1 MLTPIIYPFVQQIVI
16 FAVMVLVAVM
26 LLRLVLNYADPNP
39 FGALGKFSSKLKRF
53 SNRVVHPSA
62 GFLARVGIDTRI
74 APLVTIL
81 AACVFGYFF
90 LELLRNVLQ
99 TVDGV
104 AQSLAAGAVVRV
116 VGFLLYGLL
125 GIYSLMIVMRIIF
138 SWFMSTE
145 NPVLG
150 FLMRITDPILVPFR
164 RMLPP
169 VMMFDISPIIVLL
182 ILWFLQRAVAGV
194 LLS

>member
-1 MLTPIIYPFVQQIVI
+1 MLTSTIYPFVQQIVI
-16 FAVMVLVAVM
+16 FAVMALVAVM
-26 LLRLVLNYADPNP
+26 LLRLILNYTDLNP

-81 AACVFGYFF
+81 VACVFGYFF

-99 TVDGV
+99 TVDGI
-104 AQSLAAGAVVRV
+104 AQSAAAGDIVRV
-116 VGFLLYGLL
+116 VGFLLYGFL

-138 SWFMSTE
+138 SWFMSID
-145 NPVLG
+145 NALMR
-150 FLMRITDPILVPFR
+150 FLARITDPILVPFR
-164 RMLPP
+164 RMMPP